1 MAKLTLDF
9 HTKSLARKTRL
20 DLFFPS
26 LNLGGC
32 LRNQDVNY
40 YQNNEQKYPLII
52 CLHGF
57 GDDLTS
63 WQNNSAF
70 LKLCEDN
77 KIAACF
83 INGENICPSK

>member
-1 MAKLTLDF
+1 MAKLTLEF

-20 DLFFPS
+20 DLFIPS

-40 YQNNEQKYPLII
+40 YQNNQVKYPLII

-57 GDDLTS
+57 GDDLSS
-63 WQNNSAF
+63 WQTNSTF
-70 LKLCEDN
+70 LKLC
-77 KIAACF
+77 
-83 INGENICPSK
+83 